1 MNATS
6 LPDGFQ
12 RDPHAAPGPD
22 SVWFV
27 FDGHRLILTEQQAL
41 PTGPAAPL
49 PVTDTSGLG
58 SLNGRTMFTA
68 ALDRGALGTAALE
81 GGLPGG
87 YVSVPVRSAFGT
99 LGDTLMGV
107 AGYASQILEFH
118 RTHRYCGRCATPM
131 QDSAHERS
139 RVCPNCGLSA
149 YPRVAPVA
157 MVLITRGSGPDTE
170 VLLARGPNF
179 PPGMYS
185 AIAGFAEPSETLEA
199 AAHREVAEEVG
210 VTVTDLRYAFS
221 QPWPFP
227 HSLMIGFTARYQ
239 GGQITPQPGEI
250 EDARFFPVTALP
262 GLPPRVSIARALIDQ
277 AVQAALA
284 AG

>member
-6 LPDGFQ
+6 LPDAFQ

-27 FDGHRLILTEQQAL
+27 FDGHRLILTAQEGL
-41 PTGPAAPL
+41 PTGPAAPF

-58 SLNGRTMFTA
+58 SLDGRTMFTA
-68 ALDRGALGTAALE
+68 ALDGD
-81 GGLPGG
+81 LPGG
-87 YVSVPVRSAFGT
+87 FVSVPVRSAFGT

-139 RVCPNCGLSA
+139 RVCPNCGLTA

-157 MVLITRGSGPDTE
+157 MVLITRGHGPDTE

-185 AIAGFAEPSETLEA
+185 AIAGFVEPSETLEV
-199 AAHREVAEEVG
+199 AAHREIAEEVG
-210 VTVTDLRYAFS
+210 VTVTDLQYAFS

-239 GGQITPQPGEI
+239 GGEITPQPGEI
-250 EDARFFPVTALP
+250 QDARFFPVTALP

-277 AVQAALA
+277 AVQRAL
-284 AG
+284 GDG

>member
-6 LPDGFQ
+6 LPDAFQ

-27 FDGHRLILTEQQAL
+27 FDRHRLILTAQQAL
-41 PTGPAAPL
+41 PTGPAAPF

-58 SLNGRTMFTA
+58 SLDGRTMFTA
-68 ALDRGALGTAALE
+68 ALDGD
-81 GGLPGG
+81 LPDG

-139 RVCPNCGLSA
+139 RLCPNCGLTA

-157 MVLITRGSGPDTE
+157 MVLITRGHGPDTE
-170 VLLARGPNF
+170 LLLARGPNF

-185 AIAGFAEPSETLEA
+185 AIAGFVEPSETLEA
-199 AAHREVAEEVG
+199 AAHREIAEELG

-227 HSLMIGFTARYQ
+227 HSLMIGFTARY
-239 GGQITPQPGEI
+239 GNGEITPQPGEI

-262 GLPPRVSIARALIDQ
+262 TLPPRFSIARALIDQ
-277 AVQAALA
+277 AAQEALNP
-284 AG
+284 

>member
-6 LPDGFQ
+6 LPDAFQ
-12 RDPHAAPGPD
+12 RDPHATPGPD

-27 FDGHRLILTEQQAL
+27 FDGHRLILTAQQDL

-49 PVTDTSGLG
+49 PVTDRSGLG
-58 SLNGRTMFTA
+58 SLDGQSMFTA
-68 ALDRGALGTAALE
+68 ALDRGALE
-81 GGLPGG
+81 GDLPGG

-107 AGYASQILEFH
+107 AGYASQILDFH

-139 RVCPNCGLSA
+139 RVCPNCGLTA
-149 YPRVAPVA
+149 YARVAPVA
-157 MVLITRGSGPDTE
+157 MVLITRGHGPDTE
-170 VLLARGPNF
+170 LLLARGPNF

-185 AIAGFAEPSETLEA
+185 AVAGFVEPSETLEA
-199 AAHREVAEEVG
+199 AAHREIGEELG

-227 HSLMIGFTARYQ
+227 HSLMIGFTARY
-239 GGQITPQPGEI
+239 GGGEITPQPGEI

-262 GLPPRVSIARALIDQ
+262 TLPPRFSIARALIDQ
-277 AVQAALA
+277 AAQDALNP
-284 AG
+284 

>member
-27 FDGHRLILTEQQAL
+27 FDGHRLILTEQEGL
-41 PTGPAAPL
+41 PTGPAAPF

-81 GGLPGG
+81 GDLPDG

-157 MVLITRGSGPDTE
+157 MVLITCGSGPDTE
-170 VLLARGPNF
+170 LLLARGPNF

-227 HSLMIGFTARYQ
+227 HSLMIGFTARY
-239 GGQITPQPGEI
+239 GGGEITPQPGEI
-250 EDARFFPVTALP
+250 EDARFFPVKELP

-284 AG
+284 DG